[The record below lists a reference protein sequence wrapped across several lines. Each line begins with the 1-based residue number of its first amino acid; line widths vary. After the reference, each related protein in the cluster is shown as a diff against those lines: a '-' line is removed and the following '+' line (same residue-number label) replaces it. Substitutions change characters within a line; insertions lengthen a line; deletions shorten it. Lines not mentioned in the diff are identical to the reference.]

1 MRTWSIAMTAAAA
14 LSSSAALAQ
23 KPSQGTASIPDFSGV
38 WAHPSGNSGFEPLS
52 SGPRPVG
59 IPHSSAGGPIRYTLR
74 KRETRKQQEAS
85 EHQPDSMI
93 KQHGHCRLK

>member
-1 MRTWSIAMTAAAA
+1 MRTWIIATMATAA
-14 LSSSAALAQ
+14 LFSSATLAQ

-74 KRETRKQQEAS
+74 KRETRKQQEHRS
-85 EHQPDSMI
+85 ISQI
-93 KQHGHCRLK
+93 Q